1 MQVYGAGMV
10 SAKSPDDDASDR
22 FAGLTDG
29 QVLEVASDALRA
41 LERLKK
47 RKANPNGPAWVL
59 QVGLFDSAMGELSRR
74 AMVQVLW
81 KIHESKKF
89 Y

>member
-1 MQVYGAGMV
+1 MV
-10 SAKSPDDDASDR
+10 SAKSPDPEPSPDP
-22 FAGLTDG
+22 FEGLTDG

-41 LERLKK
+41 LDRLKK
-47 RKANPNGPAWVL
+47 RRANPGNPTWIL
-59 QVGLFDSAMGELSRR
+59 QRGLFDSAMSELSRR
-74 AMVQVLW
+74 AMIHVLS